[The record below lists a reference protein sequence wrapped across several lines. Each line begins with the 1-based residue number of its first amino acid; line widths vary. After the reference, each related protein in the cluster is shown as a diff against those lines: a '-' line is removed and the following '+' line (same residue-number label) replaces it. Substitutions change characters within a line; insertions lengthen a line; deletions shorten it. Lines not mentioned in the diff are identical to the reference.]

1 MATRKFSP
9 ILLRQQWCL
18 RFPGIFVSREVSSTD
33 SQSYESGNSHIS
45 IPNSLSYS
53 GLCGSSLGSFP
64 VQHAHGRAARGA
76 AAVIAKTMMKPKPAK
91 ALCGAKGG
99 CGFTECFLKGT
110 QIITACGAQAIED
123 MSCGDLVLTRGNGLQ
138 PVQNVIHFAS
148 ETTPVH
154 IVRSALAA
162 EVPNADLYVS
172 PGHAILVDDV
182 LVTAG
187 SLVNGRTIRY
197 AEEIDEPEYFHLEF
211 ANHELVYA
219 HNVPCESFVE
229 GRSAD
234 MVLDVAGARGQMKSH
249 LRSALSPWIEVRQ
262 PVDILRDRLAG
273 L

>member
-1 MATRKFSP
+1 MQSENLKFARRH
-9 ILLRQQWCL
+9 LYR
-18 RFPGIFVSREVSSTD
+18 V
-33 SQSYESGNSHIS
+33 
-45 IPNSLSYS
+45 
-53 GLCGSSLGSFP
+53 
-64 VQHAHGRAARGA
+64 AAVGA
-76 AAVIAKTMMKPKPAK
+76 AALLAKTVLPKRAK
-91 ALCGAKGG
+91 ACPDPSPPG
-99 CGFTECFLKGT
+99 CVCFLKGT

-229 GRSAD
+229 GRAAD

-249 LRSALSPWIEVRQ
+249 LRSALSPWIEVRR

>member
-1 MATRKFSP
+1 MQSEKLKFARRH
-9 ILLRQQWCL
+9 LFR
-18 RFPGIFVSREVSSTD
+18 V
-33 SQSYESGNSHIS
+33 
-45 IPNSLSYS
+45 
-53 GLCGSSLGSFP
+53 
-64 VQHAHGRAARGA
+64 AAVGA

-91 ALCGAKGG
+91 ALCGVPECEFRK
-99 CGFTECFLKGT
+99 CFLKGT
-110 QIITACGAQAIED
+110 QIITVCGAQAIED
-123 MSCGDLVLTRGNGLQ
+123 IGCGDLVLTRGNGLQ

-148 ETTPVH
+148 EATPVR

-229 GRSAD
+229 GRAAD